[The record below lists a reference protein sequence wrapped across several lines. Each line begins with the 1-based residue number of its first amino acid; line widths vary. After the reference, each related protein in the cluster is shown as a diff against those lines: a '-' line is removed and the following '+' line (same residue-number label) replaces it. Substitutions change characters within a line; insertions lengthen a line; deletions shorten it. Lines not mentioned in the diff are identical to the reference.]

1 MKQPVIPICVISVVF
16 KTPTPGVKNTIVR
29 FNYRITDL

>member
-1 MKQPVIPICVISVVF
+1 VISVIF

-29 FNYRITDL
+29 FNYRIVDL